1 MSKDSAKKGISRTL
15 QLKPIKFSELKD
27 GNDMTLTQL
36 MAIFAETYP
45 TVGSRT
51 DVTGITLTTGETI
64 PQLCTFFNNY
74 QAFDEKTCIFEI
86 WSYEPGLIPQTLT
99 PDPSM
104 KNAVTDSVVSDNDD
118 DESGG
123 KKKEF
128 INIAHVLAFGQSAI
142 IESTRSTG
150 GVNTIQRYLNRM
162 ARKTGMGRRG
172 NFFFTDAVTSKLT
185 DEIDRAGGAV
195 GFTVGVT
202 SVNDKTESA
211 LLGVL
216 SNVRGYMPSSGL
228 LTVDWRSKDKLPTQK
243 VIAAYEEAQNQD
255 EIESVIIHLGDG
267 SSIRGL
273 SKFKIKKTVEV
284 ADIGGNNPDRGELLR
299 KMVLYL
305 EELCTLGADNKRIL
319 DESGALADNDIFIPD
334 SRRSKKRE
342 ADKQ

>member
-1 MSKDSAKKGISRTL
+1 MSRESNKKGISRTF
-15 QLKPIKFSELKD
+15 QLKPIKFSELKA

-36 MAIFAETYP
+36 MAIFADAFP
-45 TVGSRT
+45 TVGSRM
-51 DVTGITLTTGETI
+51 DITGLTLASGETV

-74 QAFDEKTCIFEI
+74 QALDEKTCVFEI

-99 PDPSM
+99 PDPNM
-104 KNAVTDSVVSDNDD
+104 ANAVTDSLPAD
-118 DESGG
+118 DEDGSESNEP
-123 KKKEF
+123 KKEF
-128 INIAHVLAFGQSAI
+128 IHIAHVLAFGQSAI
-142 IESTRSTG
+142 VESTRSTG
-150 GVNTIQRYLNRM
+150 GVNNIQRYLNKMSR
-162 ARKTGMGRRG
+162 RLGLGRRG
-172 NFFFTDAVTSKLT
+172 NFFFTDAVTKKLT
-185 DEIDRAGGAV
+185 QEIDRAGGAV

-202 SVNDKTESA
+202 SVNDNNESA

-243 VIAAYEEAQNQD
+243 VIDAYEEAQKQD

-284 ADIGGNNPDRGELLR
+284 SDIGGNNPDRGELLR

-305 EELCTLGADNKRIL
+305 EELCTLGPDNKRIL

-342 ADKQ
+342 ADK